1 LSSSS
6 ADLSSADSR
15 RRGHKATLRRYIEP
29 IGWIAMVLLL
39 AGIGWLIWRTQA
51 GA

>member
-1 LSSSS
+1 M
-6 ADLSSADSR
+6 
-15 RRGHKATLRRYIEP
+15 LRRYIEP
-29 IGWIAMVLLL
+29 IGWIAVVLLL